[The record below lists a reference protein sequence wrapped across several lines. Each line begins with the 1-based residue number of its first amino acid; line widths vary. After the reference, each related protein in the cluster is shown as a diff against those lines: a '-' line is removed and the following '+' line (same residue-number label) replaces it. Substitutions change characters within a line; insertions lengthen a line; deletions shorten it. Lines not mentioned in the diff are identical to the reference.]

1 MLGALFS
8 ALSGMA
14 NKAAKAVEE
23 FGQRTGMPEWITGGI
38 SGALSGAGD
47 MLGAGKD
54 VQLPTISGGLAF
66 LGDKVQTALG
76 GFTREE
82 ALPQQ
87 GVKLGRSADIHNAPV
102 TELPNKSPFEV
113 TMNDVQV
120 PALPMQV
127 ARSSGMGMNA

>member
-1 MLGALFS
+1 MVFGLLGLGKS
-8 ALSGMA
+8 APQQAPKQGLT
-14 NKAAKAVEE
+14 NE
-23 FGQRTGMPEWITGGI
+23 GGI
-38 SGALSGAGD
+38 FAIINGIIEGAPEALGKLGSKVAEFTGAISD
-47 MLGAGKD
+47 TAGSVFKD
-54 VQLPTISGGLAF
+54 VTNVS
-66 LGDKVQTALG
+66 LG

-102 TELPNKSPFEV
+102 TQLPNKSPFEV

>member
-1 MLGALFS
+1 MVFGLLGLGKS
-8 ALSGMA
+8 APQQAPKQGLT
-14 NKAAKAVEE
+14 NE
-23 FGQRTGMPEWITGGI
+23 GGI
-38 SGALSGAGD
+38 FAIINGIIEGAPEALGKLGGKVAAAAGALSDA
-47 MLGAGKD
+47 AET
-54 VQLPTISGGLAF
+54 VFSQVTNVS
-66 LGDKVQTALG
+66 LG

-127 ARSSGMGMNA
+127 ARVTGVSASV